1 MPRCRSWGWAGGGPG
16 ERCQRSMESGTCSGK
31 FMVITSNHPKNYP
44 VPVLNDHFPDK
55 QLGYTPFSG
64 TTWRLPRIPAKR
76 CRSLPKL
83 EKLRKGVEK
92 LVQLEGTLIAS
103 EKFFFPIGC
112 DECPYNMIYN
122 DIHLQ
127 CIWYS
132 VIVTN
137 VIQCNVMQCKY
148 IMHSYF
154 VWCNLL

>member
-1 MPRCRSWGWAGGGPG
+1 
-16 ERCQRSMESGTCSGK
+16 
-31 FMVITSNHPKNYP
+31 
-44 VPVLNDHFPDK
+44 
-55 QLGYTPFSG
+55 
-64 TTWRLPRIPAKR
+64 
-76 CRSLPKL
+76 
-83 EKLRKGVEK
+83 
-92 LVQLEGTLIAS
+92 
-103 EKFFFPIGC
+103 
-112 DECPYNMIYN
+112 MIYN